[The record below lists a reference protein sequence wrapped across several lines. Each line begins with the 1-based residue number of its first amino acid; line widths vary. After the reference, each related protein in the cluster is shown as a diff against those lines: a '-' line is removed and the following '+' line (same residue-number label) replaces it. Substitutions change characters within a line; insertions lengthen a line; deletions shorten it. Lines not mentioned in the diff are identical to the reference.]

1 MDANASSSCSLY
13 EKALA
18 CFEKG
23 ELADGEYLM
32 EQAAQQDYSPALYTM
47 GNIAYNNDDTH
58 KALHF
63 YVRAANLG
71 HIEAYK
77 PLREIF
83 KRGDYSIRTY
93 VAEHA
98 APTVYKEVST
108 LKRRFDQLD
117 EPSNIIEKILHII
130 SKIRYYEP
138 AFLGGCGLGYIGYR
152 LGMEYCP
159 HYYILPAVLCL
170 TGAIFGFLI
179 FRGAKA
185 RYK

>member
-1 MDANASSSCSLY
+1 MDTNTSSPCSLY

-23 ELADGEYLM
+23 DLADGEYLM
-32 EQAAQQDYSPALYTM
+32 EQAALQDYPPALFSM
-47 GNIAYNNDDTH
+47 GNMAYNNDDTH
-58 KALHF
+58 KALQF

-71 HIEAYK
+71 HAESFK
-77 PLREIF
+77 PLREML
-83 KRGDYSIRTY
+83 KHGDYSVRAF

-98 APTVYKEVST
+98 VPMVYKEVSV
-108 LKRRFDQLD
+108 LKSRFDELD
-117 EPSNIIEKILHII
+117 EPRHGIEKFFHII

-138 AFLGGCGLGYIGYR
+138 ACFGGIGLGYIGYR
-152 LGMEYCP
+152 VGMEYCP

-170 TGAIFGFLI
+170 AGAIIGFLI